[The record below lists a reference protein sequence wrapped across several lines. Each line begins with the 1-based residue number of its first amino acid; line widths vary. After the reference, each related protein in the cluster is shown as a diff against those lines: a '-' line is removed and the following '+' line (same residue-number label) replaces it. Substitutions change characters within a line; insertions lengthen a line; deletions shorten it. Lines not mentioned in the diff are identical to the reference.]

1 VFFCVF
7 GGNKKMVTKE
17 EIKSKLQEDPDY
29 TLPDDASDEDWDVYF
44 EVKDE
49 MREEEMK
56 DDDSWEDDEGEVI

>member
-1 VFFCVF
+1 
-7 GGNKKMVTKE
+7 MITKE
-17 EIKSKLQEDPDY
+17 EIKKKLQEDPDY